1 MEYSREKGNA
11 ELAAWRFGFFPVSFG
26 MLTPESRLRD
36 FPTLDGIAYLNTAA
50 ESIPPMC
57 VFDAMSDYCNDKAMG
72 MRGRDPH
79 FAKVEECREVAARMI
94 GLQPHEVSF
103 CSCSSEAYNL
113 LASAL
118 NLKSDD
124 HIILTDIDFPAGATP
139 WLTAREKPHVSLW
152 KMRDGSLE
160 VLDLLPLLTSRT
172 RLVQLSLVSFYNGY
186 RIPWRN
192 VVDKIR
198 RMAPQALIAVDVTQA
213 LGRLELGCSDA
224 DIIISSTHKWTLG
237 LHGGCIVG
245 IPERNAEVLTT
256 TAGGWY
262 HLENAFN
269 DDRFERAVVK
279 SGALS
284 YSVGM
289 PSFGPIYALNASLRY
304 LEGIGIEN
312 IAAHAD
318 PLVAKADAGL
328 RALGLTPMVKLD
340 QTLRPTGII
349 AFKHPEV
356 ARFHAALEAAEV
368 HVMHHAGRIR
378 VAIHGYNTEED
389 IDRLLAVLGDCV
401 H

>member
-1 MEYSREKGNA
+1 
-11 ELAAWRFGFFPVSFG
+11 
-26 MLTPESRLRD
+26 MLTSESRARD
-36 FPTLDGIAYLNTAA
+36 FPTLNGIAYLNTAA
-50 ESIPPMC
+50 ESIPPLC

-72 MRGRDPH
+72 MRGRVPH

-94 GLQPHEVSF
+94 GLQTHEVSF

-118 NLKSDD
+118 DLKLGDEVVVSD
-124 HIILTDIDFPAGATP
+124 LDFPAGATP
-139 WLTAREKPHVSLW
+139 WLTARVKPTVKVW
-152 KMRDGSLE
+152 KMRDGAME
-160 VLDLLPLLTSRT
+160 VLDLLSLLSPQTK
-172 RLVQLSLVSFYNGY
+172 LVQLSLISFYNGY
-186 RIPWRN
+186 RVQWRN

-198 RMAPQALIAVDVTQA
+198 RMVPQALIAVDVTQA
-213 LGRLELGCSDA
+213 LGRVVLDCSDA
-224 DIIISSTHKWTLG
+224 DVIISSTHKWTLG
-237 LHGGCIVG
+237 LHGGCVVG
-245 IPERNAEVLTT
+245 IPERNAQRLTT

-269 DDRFERAVVK
+269 DDRFDRAVVK
-279 SGALS
+279 TGAPS
-284 YSVGM
+284 FSVGM

-304 LEGIGIEN
+304 LEAIGVEN

-328 RALGLTPMVKLD
+328 RALGLTPMVNLD
-340 QTLRPTGII
+340 PTAPTGII

-356 ARFHAALEAAEV
+356 AKFHAALEAAEV

-389 IDRLLAVLGDCV
+389 VDRLLAVLGENV
-401 H
+401 